1 MSINS
6 VSVNDQM
13 PKFAFDRLIQEFGD
27 LGNKRI
33 TFLGVSY
40 RGDVGDTRFS
50 PVELLFVL
58 VKNTGAKILLH
69 DPFVTFWEEQNCSIE
84 SDLSKVLNSDPD
96 LVIISTGHNVYRE
109 EHTIKKL
116 LEIDTCK
123 IYDTIGLL
131 EQGQISKLQTKH
143 YISVLGRGDL
153 K

>member
-1 MSINS
+1 M
-6 VSVNDQM
+6 
-13 PKFAFDRLIQEFGD
+13 
-27 LGNKRI
+27 
-33 TFLGVSY
+33 GVSY

-84 SDLSKVLNSDPD
+84 SDLSKVLNSDP
-96 LVIISTGHNVYRE
+96 E

-116 LEIDTCK
+116 LEIDACK

-131 EQGQISKLQTKH
+131 DQGQISKLQTKH